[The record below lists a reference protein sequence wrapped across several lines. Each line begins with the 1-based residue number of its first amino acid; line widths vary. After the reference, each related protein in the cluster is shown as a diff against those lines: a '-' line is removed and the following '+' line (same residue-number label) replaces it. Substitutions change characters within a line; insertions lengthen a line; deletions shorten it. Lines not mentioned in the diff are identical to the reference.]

1 MAGTDYSAA
10 KVEDIVVAKWLTL
23 ADYYL
28 LQARDSIVGLMNG
41 ARYGE
46 RDSNRVSPAAA
57 PSKLMHWYQ
66 PEAPRLLGPD
76 RRRMS
81 RPWNQRAFLDRYLA
95 SLRPTGSD
103 ADVAGVW
110 RDNGA
115 DQDLVVCVANTAYR
129 GGTRSAIGLAL
140 STRQDRR
147 YTQVH
152 RSGREA
158 DHSLPDIEILSLPA
172 LVGSSLDNL
181 VSSLAHELAHAFDL
195 GDEYEGSGLSGTHNV
210 LEETDTVGQGQIE
223 EDNNLVHHYTI
234 RKPPGAHGVINI
246 DRVKWTLWH
255 RVALCSVLMADAV
268 ALGGGRLRVRVAP
281 ADRAKWD
288 TDSMHNFEVYLRSRN
303 INADLVNHPAP
314 AGRWFLEGPLKI
326 LEIEADGSLIL
337 ATTFAADFK
346 KDDILYLPQIADGK
360 PLTVFHPNVLFDL
373 KTIEEPFAV
382 KTDPTEP
389 STEPAYPPEHALG
402 PDFKPRHAA
411 FVVGLYEGGGTYNT
425 RVYRASGACKMR
437 RTRRTSIKEK
447 PIRLDAAQGLIVGP
461 EEFVTRFL
469 PFCYVCRYSLVNTLD
484 PTLLEGL
491 PYPE

>member
-1 MAGTDYSAA
+1 
-10 KVEDIVVAKWLTL
+10 
-23 ADYYL
+23 
-28 LQARDSIVGLMNG
+28 
-41 ARYGE
+41 
-46 RDSNRVSPAAA
+46 
-57 PSKLMHWYQ
+57 
-66 PEAPRLLGPD
+66 
-76 RRRMS
+76 MS
-81 RPWNQRAFLDRYLA
+81 RPWNQRAFLGRYLA

-103 ADVAGVW
+103 VDVTGVW
-110 RDNGA
+110 RGNGA
-115 DQDLVVCVANTAYR
+115 DRDLVVCIVNTAYR

-140 STRQDRR
+140 STRQDTR

-152 RSGREA
+152 RSGREV
-158 DHSLPDIEILSLPA
+158 DHSLPDIEILSLPV
-172 LVGSSLDNL
+172 LIGSSLDSL
-181 VSSLAHELAHAFDL
+181 VSTLAHELAHAFDL
-195 GDEYEGSGLSGTHNV
+195 GDEYEGSGLSGTHDV
-210 LEETDTVGQGQIE
+210 LEETDTAGRDQIE

-255 RVALCSVLMADAV
+255 RVALCSVLTADAV

-281 ADRAKWD
+281 GDRAKWD

-346 KDDILYLPQIADGK
+346 KGDVLYLPQMADGK

-373 KTIEEPFAV
+373 KTIEEPYAV
-382 KTDPTEP
+382 KTDPSES

-402 PDFKPRHAA
+402 PGFKPRHAA

-447 PIRLDAAQGLIVGP
+447 PIRLDAQGLIVGP
-461 EEFVTRFL
+461 EESVTRFL